1 MKSKCKL
8 KDLIKDMIK
17 DGGKTQGFALLTEE
31 LRTTMLSWKAE
42 RASL

>member
-31 LRTTMLSWKAE
+31 LRVARLSW
-42 RASL
+42 RAGRALI